1 MKIVIAPDK
10 FKGSLPA
17 AEVAAAIVA
26 GVRIEWP
33 EAELV
38 TVPVADG
45 GDGTVDAAVAAGLER
60 VPVTV
65 DGPTGEPVHTSYARR
80 GEVAVIE
87 LAGACGLMRLPGGRR
102 APLAASSFGCGQ
114 VLAAALE
121 AGARRIILGV
131 GGSASTDGG
140 TGLLQALGARVFGAR
155 GEPLGRGGAALRDV
169 AALDLAGL
177 HPALRGGSVTLATDV
192 ANPLTGPDGAAEVYG
207 PQKGASPEQ
216 VIELASGLRRWAAV
230 VAEATGTDWSRAPGS
245 GAAGGVG
252 SIAVQLAAKAGAT
265 VIGLARAGG
274 DGAPRAAVGLLEQE
288 LGLLGGGPAAP
299 PLGALLLGLA
309 GDAHPAAAHGRLELD
324 LGRRAGRRV
333 IRAQPP
339 GLAALAGNPAVQG
352 EPDRVQQ
359 RGLARAGLAV
369 QQEQARAGQVIEAHL
384 DGAAERTERGHTQP
398 VRAHQPAS
406 SVRTA
411 WNASASSRRSPPVAG
426 AFLTCWTN
434 SSPMAWSSRPATRAR

>member
-87 LAGACGLMRLPGGRR
+87 LAGACGLMRLPGGRL

-252 SIAVQLAAKAGAT
+252 F
-265 VIGLARAGG
+265 
-274 DGAPRAAVGLLEQE
+274 
-288 LGLLGGGPAAP
+288 
-299 PLGALLLGLA
+299 
-309 GDAHPAAAHGRLELD
+309 
-324 LGRRAGRRV
+324 
-333 IRAQPP
+333 
-339 GLAALAGNPAVQG
+339 AALAVLGA
-352 EPDRVQQ
+352 
-359 RGLARAGLAV
+359 
-369 QQEQARAGQVIEAHL
+369 QARPGIELVLELADFDAAL
-384 DGAAERTERGHTQP
+384 DGAALVVTGEGSLDTQTL
-398 VRAHQPAS
+398 AGKAPAG
-406 SVRTA
+406 
-411 WNASASSRRSPPVAG
+411 VAG
-426 AFLTCWTN
+426 AAARRGIPVVAVVGRSTLTEGQLATIGISRVYPLSDLEPDLAR
-434 SSPMAWSSRPATRAR
+434 SSAEAGALLQRVGQALAREILAGGTRGVRSEF